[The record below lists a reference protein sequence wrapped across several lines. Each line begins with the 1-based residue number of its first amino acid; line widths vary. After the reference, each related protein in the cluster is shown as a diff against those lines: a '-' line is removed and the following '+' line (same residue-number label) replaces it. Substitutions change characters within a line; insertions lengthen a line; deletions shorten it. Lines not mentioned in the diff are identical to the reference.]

1 MDNDT
6 PAMRQYMHLCTLY
19 NANTIDK
26 AARQEYA
33 DTLMEYT
40 LEIMKAATAVLLEAL
55 DLDAADVQIVDI
67 TERQRHALIA
77 SGCLDLYITGKDT
90 VDD

>member
-1 MDNDT
+1 MTTDT
-6 PAMRQYMHLCTLY
+6 PAKHMYQHLLKLY

-26 AARQEYA
+26 QARQGYEEY
-33 DTLMEYT
+33 LMEYT
-40 LEIMKAATAVLLEAL
+40 LEIMKAATAVLMEAL
-55 DLDAADVQIVDI
+55 DIDPTSIQVVDI
-67 TERQRHALIA
+67 TERQRHALLA